1 MPPGDLGRAWIL
13 LAAAYAAAAVIFSLW
28 PGIDLW
34 VSGLFYRPGA
44 GFFLARSGALELL
57 RETVWGASVLVAL
70 AAAGLLVLSALGRP
84 LPIGTRAEAAFV
96 FLLYLLGPVLLVD
109 GLLKRFWGRARPAS
123 VTEFGGTLDFTVAL
137 VPADQCHRNCAFVS
151 GEGAAAAALGVT
163 FALVLPRLL
172 PQLPPRM
179 RRPMI
184 ALAILLPLAGMALR
198 VMTGRHFLSDTVF
211 AVLFVMTIA
220 LALGRFLR
228 RADGR
233 CGAC

>member
-84 LPIGTRAEAAFV
+84 LPIGTRAEASNQCI
-96 FLLYLLGPVLLVD
+96 LYQ
-109 GLLKRFWGRARPAS
+109 RPRS
-123 VTEFGGTLDFTVAL
+123 PSMSPWSPENTTM
-137 VPADQCHRNCAFVS
+137 VS
-151 GEGAAAAALGVT
+151 S
-163 FALVLPRLL
+163 
-172 PQLPPRM
+172 
-179 RRPMI
+179 RRPQSVSVFISLPM
-184 ALAILLPLAGMALR
+184 LASM
-198 VMTGRHFLSDTVF
+198 
-211 AVLFVMTIA
+211 
-220 LALGRFLR
+220 
-228 RADGR
+228 
-233 CGAC
+233 